1 MTEQISL
8 PANTPGTE
16 YVFPAYWGGVTRS
29 QTPPMI
35 HDKLRQLRLEV
46 GGIAAKKQ
54 QGGPMF
60 PVRGAKELAQKLA
73 QALVDLNMV
82 AHVHSQVVTHIDTD
96 KIPQNQTSS
105 GKPVFRTLTHVKST
119 VHIGAEDGSFV
130 AVEGSG
136 HGGDG
141 EDKAGGKADTY
152 AWKAAVLKGLCI
164 PEQDMIDTDDEQP
177 AEVAERP
184 KSAKFT
190 PPTKPAEPTPLKR
203 ETPESSSALEATL
216 NRIAIATAADLE
228 AIKDEIKSGAI
239 ALAGADKLRASSAF
253 VKRSKELKEGAP
265 NA

>member
-1 MTEQISL
+1 MTDQIAL
-8 PANTPGTE
+8 PPNTPGTE

-29 QTPPMI
+29 QTPPLI

-96 KIPQNQTSS
+96 KIPQNQTAS

-177 AEVAERP
+177 AEVAE
-184 KSAKFT
+184 KSK
-190 PPTKPAEPTPLKR
+190 PLKAATVIAKLTEPSPLKK

-228 AIKDEIKSGAI
+228 AIKDEIKSGVI

-253 VKRSKELKEGAP
+253 VKRSKELKEG
-265 NA
+265 NV